1 MSITRRIVFGA
12 TASWFSRGVTILMG
26 MVMMPILFRNLPKEE
41 LGLWLLIGQSWV
53 ALGILDLGFGT
64 TLTRRIAFAK
74 AKSGS
79 DPKAELGPETLS
91 DVAKILGVGRRIY
104 SVLAVGAFCI
114 SFAAGFLYLKS
125 LELQHVS
132 LAAVWM
138 AWSILC
144 LSQAI
149 GVWAM
154 PWTCLLQGV
163 GYIGWD
169 AIFASLVNAVT
180 LIAQMVAVL
189 LGSGLVPLAIIAAI
203 GAVTQ
208 RFLVLGFSRRK
219 RPELFSLHQRWD
231 TPTFRTLLNP
241 AMRAWLT
248 ALGVFMVGYTD
259 QFFVST
265 VRGVEQLPAYR
276 AAWVLVHNLTICAVA
291 FGVGSGVFVSHLW
304 QAEQLR
310 EMHRVVIRSARLG
323 LLMMLAAL
331 GALSVAGES
340 LFNLWLGRGNFIGY
354 PVLLVFLI
362 SETLEA

>member
-1 MSITRRIVFGA
+1 
-12 TASWFSRGVTILMG
+12 MG
-26 MVMMPILFRNLPKEE
+26 MVLMPVLFRNLGKEE
-41 LGLWLLIGQSWV
+41 LGLWMLIGQSWV

-79 DPKAELGPETLS
+79 DPNAALGPETLS

-114 SFAAGFLYLKS
+114 SFAAGFFYLKS

-132 LAAVWM
+132 LTTVWT

-169 AIFASLVNAVT
+169 AIFASLFNAVT

-208 RFLVLGFSRRK
+208 RFLVLGFS
-219 RPELFSLHQRWD
+219 PPQAAGAVW
-231 TPTFRTLLNP
+231 P
-241 AMRAWLT
+241 ASAMGRADISDS
-248 ALGVFMVGYTD
+248 AQSRSAGM
-259 QFFVST
+259 
-265 VRGVEQLPAYR
+265 AYR
-276 AAWVLVHNLTICAVA
+276 SWR
-291 FGVGSGVFVSHLW
+291 FYG
-304 QAEQLR
+304 
-310 EMHRVVIRSARLG
+310 RL
-323 LLMMLAAL
+323 
-331 GALSVAGES
+331 
-340 LFNLWLGRGNFIGY
+340 
-354 PVLLVFLI
+354 
-362 SETLEA
+362 